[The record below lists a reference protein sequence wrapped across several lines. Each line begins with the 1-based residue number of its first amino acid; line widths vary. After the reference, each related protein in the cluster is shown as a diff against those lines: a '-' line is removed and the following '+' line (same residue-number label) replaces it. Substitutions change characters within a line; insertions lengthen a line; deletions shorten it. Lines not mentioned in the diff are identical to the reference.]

1 METLKNF
8 LIGLLVC
15 IVSLILFGLIFIT
28 WPILLGLGSLLL
40 SIAAGIV
47 FIILIFYAVVLIG
60 YLVRSILFKKQDQ

>member
-8 LIGLLVC
+8 LTGLLVC

-28 WPILLGLGSLLL
+28 WPVLLGLGSLLL

-47 FIILIFYAVVLIG
+47 FIMLVFYAIVLIG
-60 YLVRSILFKKQDQ
+60 YLVRSILFKKDKE